1 MIWIFA
7 ACADCQRM
15 GFTDPGAFSLRSMAT
30 SATKKGILDL
40 LLFKKSMRDYLL
52 TSWMPRKAFPDNVKA
67 QLKDV
72 TVSHETYRAKL
83 RPYTLDNLGKEIE
96 PKPVNLEWKKG
107 WPRSAELFL
116 QLLEGLAFD
125 KEYDPSL
132 KNGIKNRKAPEELLD
147 YAQVKEIG
155 RDKPKLKGFWV

>member
-15 GFTDPGAFSLRSMAT
+15 GFTDPGTFSLRNMSA

-40 LLFKKSMRDYLL
+40 PLFKKSMRDYLL
-52 TSWMPRKAFPDNVKA
+52 NSWMPRKRFPDNVKA
-67 QLKDV
+67 QLRDV
-72 TVSHETYRAKL
+72 TVSHGTYREKL
-83 RPYTLDNLGKEIE
+83 RPYTLDNLGQEIE

-116 QLLEGLAFD
+116 QLLEGLTFD
-125 KEYDPSL
+125 TEYDPSL

-147 YAQVKEIG
+147 YAQV
-155 RDKPKLKGFWV
+155 P